1 YGSYTEGDGGVKVIG
16 IGAFAIPEKVSVFG
30 EKVRKKETEDQLV
43 EEPTLAQ
50 RRRGDLCGIGDRI
63 G

>member
-1 YGSYTEGDGGVKVIG
+1 MS
-16 IGAFAIPEKVSVFG
+16 SG
-30 EKVRKKETEDQLV
+30 EKVRKKETEDQPV

-63 G
+63 GGERMTSEKYATAVVHYLR